1 MMELALLMLS
11 AAAFPVQVQFFQLL
25 ARLYLLSSQ
34 NNCES
39 KSKRMYVPASAC
51 ASASEVRIPWQGVC
65 KSNDVASP
73 SRMRAM
79 ANVELCLAGS
89 T

>member
-1 MMELALLMLS
+1 MELALLMLS

-39 KSKRMYVPASAC
+39 KSKRN
-51 ASASEVRIPWQGVC
+51 VRSRERVC
-65 KSNDVASP
+65 KCKRGAHS
-73 SRMRAM
+73 M
-79 ANVELCLAGS
+79 ARRVQEQ
-89 T
+89 